1 MLYAL
6 EAKIPQVHPTAF
18 VAESAV
24 VVGEVVIEEG
34 ASVWFQ
40 AVVRGDLERVVVGAR
55 SNVQDGAVLHADP
68 GFPCLLGPSVT
79 VGHRA
84 VVHGAVVEEGALI
97 GIGAVVLNGARIGKH
112 AVVGAGA
119 VVAPGVEIPAGM
131 LALGVPARPV
141 RPTDPP
147 NNAPRYHALA
157 ERYKKGLKPWGRPLK
172 VRLTLRGEDALNP
185 FSDLHLRLKREAPE
199 ALRLL
204 KRIASSQGGLL
215 DPEDRLV
222 RRLLDEGLL
231 AVVP

>member
-1 MLYAL
+1 LLYAL
-6 EAKIPQVHPTAF
+6 EEKKPQVHPSAF
-18 VAESAV
+18 IAESAV
-24 VVGEVVIEEG
+24 VVGAVVIEEN

-40 AVVRGDLERVVVGAR
+40 AVVRGDLEQVVVGPG

-68 GFPCLLGPSVT
+68 GFPCLLGRGVT

-97 GIGAVVLNGARIGKH
+97 GIGAVVLNGARIGKN

-119 VVAPGVEIPAGM
+119 VVPPETEIPEGM

-141 RPTDPP
+141 RPTEPP
-147 NNAPRYHALA
+147 TNAPRYQALA
-157 ERYKKGLKPWGRPLK
+157 QRYKRMLRPWGRPLK

-199 ALRLL
+199 ALLLL
-204 KRIASSQGGLL
+204 KQIASGQAGLL
-215 DPEDRLV
+215 DPEDRFIQ
-222 RRLLDEGLL
+222 RLLNEGLL
-231 AVVP
+231 AED

>member
-6 EAKIPQVHPTAF
+6 EDKTPQVHPSAF

-24 VVGEVVIEEG
+24 VVGDVVIGEG

-40 AVVRGDLERVVVGAR
+40 AVLRGDLERVVVGPG

-84 VVHGAVVEEGALI
+84 VVHGAVVEEGALV
-97 GIGAVVLNGARIGKH
+97 GIGAVVLNGARIGRN

-119 VVAPGVEIPAGM
+119 VVPPGAVIPEGM

-147 NNAPRYHALA
+147 TNAPRYQALA
-157 ERYKKGLKPWGRPLK
+157 QRYRQGLRPWGRPVRL
-172 VRLTLRGEDALNP
+172 RLTLRGEDALNP

-199 ALRLL
+199 ALLL
-204 KRIASSQGGLL
+204 LRRIASSQVGLL

-222 RRLLDEGLL
+222 RRLLREGLL
-231 AVVP
+231 AED